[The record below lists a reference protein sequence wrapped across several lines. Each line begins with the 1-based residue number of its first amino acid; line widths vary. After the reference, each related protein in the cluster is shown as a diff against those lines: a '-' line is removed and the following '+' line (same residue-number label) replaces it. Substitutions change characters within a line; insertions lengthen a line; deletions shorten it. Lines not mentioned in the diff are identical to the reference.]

1 MGYGKLLGKQQDA
14 VKALVQGKDVCDL
27 GAGDMEL
34 SVKLLELGAT
44 KIIAVDKEDFPVPD
58 PRIVRIRAYFKD
70 VWRHTKPPKIAF
82 ISWPINHADPSLA
95 RLVDRFPFIAYLG
108 KNTDMTSC
116 ATPGFFQ
123 PLLRREVMAYIP
135 NKKNVLIIYGPLAV
149 EREPYGEELAAIT
162 CDERAWDYEEA
173 EEASKVL
180 RSGR

>member
-1 MGYGKLLGKQQDA
+1 MGYGKLLGKQEDA

-44 KIIAVDKEDFPVPD
+44 KIIAVDKEDYPVPD
-58 PRIVRIRAYFKD
+58 PRIVRILSYFNN
-70 VWRHTKPPKIAF
+70 VWRHTRPPKIAF

-135 NKKNVLIIYGPLAV
+135 NRKNVLIIYGPNSV

-162 CDERAWDYEEA
+162 AYEKAWYYEEA
-173 EEASKVL
+173 EAEARRL
-180 RSGR
+180 QSGR